1 MWLGSRS
8 CECAEIPTRVGR
20 EGGSRNGTPGA
31 NRYRGHS
38 ADAPPGLFLAVNWS
52 PAPIIRLTLKRRDQ
66 RSGQM
71 CRHSLLR
78 PPSSAVQAPNLI
90 MRVRSKSKGVDTVKA
105 QSLTEVREP
114 NHNPQGAIVDS
125 PDRFLIVS
133 RRTGCGA
140 QPNFD
145 LDLGPHLAYRR
156 FRRAS
161 SSGDLRLHHWPGRP
175 PQHPSPD
182 MPRLQIL
189 LQ

>member
-1 MWLGSRS
+1 MRRDPDTGWTRGWI
-8 CECAEIPTRVGR
+8 AEWNTC
-20 EGGSRNGTPGA
+20 GA

-38 ADAPPGLFLAVNWS
+38 ADAPPGLFPAVNWS
-52 PAPIIRLTLKRRDQ
+52 PAPIIRLTLKRRNQ

-71 CRHSLLR
+71 CRHSLSR

-145 LDLGPHLAYRR
+145 LDLGPHLANRR

-161 SSGDLRLHHWPGRP
+161 PSGDLRLHHWPGRP